1 MSRERIAG
9 LALLSYPSGAREAR
23 GEEMLATLH
32 DVSAGSRR
40 GFAREIADLVR
51 LGLRLRATATA
62 TVGARR
68 LIADGLCLA
77 AAWIM
82 TLDASTLVTQR
93 ARGMHDPLLAPAPLA
108 LLVAALALALIGRD
122 RLAGAA
128 ALAWTALRLPTLW
141 DHHPGIL
148 NLVPELL
155 PILCFCVMVLA
166 PRRRATD
173 PRRLAWLIV
182 PATLVL
188 TLAPPNGERS
198 PLLLAYVALGAI
210 LVTAFALAM
219 LPTDPRLAI
228 AGAVSLSTL
237 GISVVIDHHDAAAPA
252 ILFVAAAPLILA
264 AAAARTWQLRRPA
277 RR

>member
-9 LALLSYPSGAREAR
+9 LALLSYPAAARDAR

-40 GFAREIADLVR
+40 SFAREIGDLVR
-51 LGLRLRATATA
+51 LGLRTRATATA
-62 TVGARR
+62 SAGARR

-77 AAWIM
+77 AVWLM
-82 TLDASTLVTQR
+82 TLDASIVLVQR
-93 ARGMHDPLLAPAPLA
+93 ARGLHDPLLAAAPLA
-108 LLVAALALALIGRD
+108 LLATALVLALVGYD
-122 RLAGAA
+122 RAAGAA
-128 ALAWTALRLPTLW
+128 ALIWTAVRLPSLW
-141 DHHPGIL
+141 DDHPGL
-148 NLVPELL
+148 VNLAPEVL
-155 PILCFCVMVLA
+155 PIVCFCVMVLA
-166 PRRRATD
+166 PRRRSAD
-173 PRRLAWLIV
+173 LRRLGWLIV

-210 LVTAFALAM
+210 LVAAFAVAM

-228 AGAVSLSTL
+228 AGAVPLSTIGL
-237 GISVVIDHHDAAAPA
+237 SVVIHHHDASPPA
-252 ILFVAAAPLILA
+252 SLFLAAAPVAIA
-264 AAAARTWQLRRPA
+264 IAIARTRRLRRPA

>member
-9 LALLSYPSGAREAR
+9 LALLAYPAAARTAR

-51 LGLRLRATATA
+51 LGLRTRATATA
-62 TVGARR
+62 SVGARR

-77 AAWIM
+77 AVWLM
-82 TLDASTLVTQR
+82 TLDAVTVLVQR
-93 ARGMHDPLLAPAPLA
+93 ARGLHDPLLAAAPLA
-108 LLVAALALALIGRD
+108 LLAAALAVALVGHD
-122 RLAGAA
+122 RVAGAA
-128 ALAWTALRLPTLW
+128 ALVWTALRLPSLW
-141 DHHPGIL
+141 DHHPGIV
-148 NLVPELL
+148 NLAPEAVP
-155 PILCFCVMVLA
+155 IVCFCVMVLA
-166 PRRRATD
+166 PRRRTTD
-173 PRRLAWLIV
+173 LRRLGWLIV

-210 LVTAFALAM
+210 LVTAFAVAM

-228 AGAVSLSTL
+228 AGAVSLSTVGL
-237 GISVVIDHHDAAAPA
+237 SVVVHHHDASAPVS
-252 ILFVAAAPLILA
+252 LFLAAAPVAIA
-264 AAAARTWQLRRPA
+264 ITVTRTRQLRRLA

>member
-9 LALLSYPSGAREAR
+9 LALLSYPAAAREAR

-51 LGLRLRATATA
+51 LGLRMRATATA
-62 TVGARR
+62 SVGARR

-77 AAWIM
+77 AVWLM

-128 ALAWTALRLPTLW
+128 ALAWTALRLPSLW
-141 DHHPGIL
+141 DHHPGIV
-148 NLVPELL
+148 NLAPELL

-173 PRRLAWLIV
+173 LRRLGWLIV

-198 PLLLAYVALGAI
+198 PLLLAYVVLGAI
-210 LVTAFALAM
+210 LLTAFALAM

-228 AGAVSLSTL
+228 AGAISLSTL
-237 GISVVIDHHDAAAPA
+237 GVAVVIHHHDAAAPA
-252 ILFVAAAPLILA
+252 TLFVTAAPLAIA
-264 AAAARTWQLRRPA
+264 VAVARTRHLRRLA

>member
-1 MSRERIAG
+1 
-9 LALLSYPSGAREAR
+9 
-23 GEEMLATLH
+23 MLATLH

-51 LGLRLRATATA
+51 LGLRMRATTTA

-82 TLDASTLVTQR
+82 TLDLSTLVTQR
-93 ARGMHDPLLAPAPLA
+93 ARGMHDPLLGPAPLA
-108 LLVAALALALIGRD
+108 LLVAALALALIRRD

-128 ALAWTALRLPTLW
+128 ALAWTALRVPSLW
-141 DHHPGIL
+141 EHHPGIV
-148 NLVPELL
+148 NLAPEAL
-155 PILCFCVMVLA
+155 PILCFCVLAIA

-173 PRRLAWLIV
+173 LRGLGWLIV

-228 AGAVSLSTL
+228 AGAVSLSNL
-237 GISVVIDHHDAAAPA
+237 GIAVAVVNHDSSLVPG
-252 ILFVAAAPLILA
+252 LFVAAAPLALA
-264 AAAARTWQLRRPA
+264 VAVTRTRRLLARAPI
-277 RR
+277 

>member
-9 LALLSYPSGAREAR
+9 LALLSYPAAAREAR

-40 GFAREIADLVR
+40 GFAREVGDLVR
-51 LGLRLRATATA
+51 LGLRTRATATA
-62 TVGARR
+62 SVGAGR

-77 AAWIM
+77 AVWLM
-82 TLDASTLVTQR
+82 TLEASTAVTQR
-93 ARGMHDPLLAPAPLA
+93 ARGMRDPLLAPAPLA

-122 RLAGAA
+122 RLAGAG
-128 ALAWTALRLPTLW
+128 ALAWTALRMPSLW
-141 DHHPGIL
+141 DHHPGIV
-148 NLVPELL
+148 NLAPELL

-173 PRRLAWLIV
+173 LRRLAWLIV

-188 TLAPPNGERS
+188 TLAPPSGERS
-198 PLLLAYVALGAI
+198 PLLLAYVALGA
-210 LVTAFALAM
+210 LCVTAFAIAM

-228 AGAVSLSTL
+228 AGSVSLSTL
-237 GISVVIDHHDAAAPA
+237 GLAVVIHHHDAAAPA
-252 ILFVAAAPLILA
+252 ILFVAAAPLAIVLA
-264 AAAARTWQLRRPA
+264 TARTRHLARPA

>member
-9 LALLSYPSGAREAR
+9 LALLCYPSDAREAR
-23 GEEMLATLH
+23 GDEMLAPLH

-40 GFAREIADLVR
+40 GFAREIADLAR
-51 LGLRLRATATA
+51 LGLRTRATATA
-62 TVGARR
+62 SAGARR

-77 AAWIM
+77 AVWLM

-108 LLVAALALALIGRD
+108 LLVAALALGLIGRD

-128 ALAWTALRLPTLW
+128 ALAWTALRMPALW
-141 DHHPGIL
+141 EHHPGIV
-148 NLVPELL
+148 NLAPEVL
-155 PILCFCVMVLA
+155 PILCFGAMVLA

-173 PRRLAWLIV
+173 LRRLGWLIV

-188 TLAPPNGERS
+188 ALAPPSGEQS
-198 PLLLAYVALGAI
+198 PLLVAYVALGAI
-210 LVTAFALAM
+210 LVTAFAVAL
-219 LPTDPRLAI
+219 LPTDPRPAI

-237 GISVVIDHHDAAAPA
+237 GVAVVIHHHDAAAPA
-252 ILFVAAAPLILA
+252 TLFVAAAPLAIA
-264 AAAARTWQLRRPA
+264 VAAARPRHLRRPA

>member
-9 LALLSYPSGAREAR
+9 LALLSYPAEAREAR

-51 LGLRLRATATA
+51 LGLRMRATTTA

-77 AAWIM
+77 AAWI
-82 TLDASTLVTQR
+82 VTQR
-93 ARGMHDPLLAPAPLA
+93 ARGMHDPLLAPASLA

-128 ALAWTALRLPTLW
+128 ALAWTALRVPSLW
-141 DHHPGIL
+141 EHHPGIV
-148 NLVPELL
+148 NLAPEAL
-155 PILCFCVMVLA
+155 PILCFCVLAIA

-173 PRRLAWLIV
+173 LRGLGWLIV

-198 PLLLAYVALGAI
+198 PLLLAYVALGAV

-219 LPTDPRLAI
+219 LPTDPRPAI

-237 GISVVIDHHDAAAPA
+237 GVAVVIHHHDAAAPA
-252 ILFVAAAPLILA
+252 ILFVPAAPLILA
-264 AAAARTWQLRRPA
+264 AAVARTWQLGRPA